1 MAEIIRPCTSLP
13 LASVTDE
20 MEDEAMFTVH
30 CPEHGREV
38 LLSERRIESLHN
50 TMNGIEVRWVCWCG
64 TRGSMLT
71 GRLRGSNALV

>member
-1 MAEIIRPCTSLP
+1 
-13 LASVTDE
+13 
-20 MEDEAMFTVH
+20 MFTVH

-71 GRLRGSNALV
+71 GRLRGSSTLV